1 MEAINLHQSQ
11 CILGES
17 PYWHAARKSFFWVD
31 IEKGELYEFQVTFK
45 KTTKRKFNQRLSLVI
60 EGQGEYL
67 ILALDRKIA
76 RYDLETEK
84 LSWLTEVEEDQ
95 SLHRFNDGACDA
107 DGRLWIGTMST
118 KFTPESG
125 ALYKI
130 TAEMN
135 PEKMLNKITISNGMA
150 WTSNNETFYYID
162 SPTQEVRAYQFDLG
176 TGEINFDRTVIRVPK
191 EWGTP
196 DGMSMDQEG
205 KLWVAHYGG
214 FGVYCW
220 DPENGELL
228 KKIVLP
234 APNVTSCVFG
244 GENLDHLFI
253 TTAKENLT
261 EAQLQAYPQSGD
273 VFLVK
278 TNTQGFLPNPCQF

>member
-1 MEAINLHQSQ
+1 
-11 CILGES
+11 
-17 PYWHAARKSFFWVD
+17 V
-31 IEKGELYEFQVTFK
+31 
-45 KTTKRKFNQRLSLVI
+45 
-60 EGQGEYL
+60 EGQGDFL

-76 RYDLETEK
+76 RYDFETEK
-84 LSWLTEVEEDQ
+84 LTWLIEVEEDQ
-95 SLHRFNDGACDA
+95 PLNRFNDGACDA

-118 KFTPESG
+118 KITPESG

-130 TAEMN
+130 TSALS
-135 PEKMLNKITISNGMA
+135 PEKMLGKITISNGMA
-150 WTSNNETFYYID
+150 WTSDNETFYYID
-162 SPTQEVRAYQFDLG
+162 SPTQEIRAYQFDLE

-191 EWGTP
+191 ELGTP

-220 DPENGELL
+220 DPENGKLL

-234 APNVTSCVFG
+234 APHVTSCVFG
-244 GENLDHLFI
+244 GENLDHLLI
-253 TTAKENLT
+253 TTARENLT
-261 EAQLQAYPQSGD
+261 EAQLQEYPQSGD

-278 TNTQGFLPNPCQF
+278 TNTQGFLSNPCQF

>member
-220 DPENGELL
+220 DPENGKLL

-244 GENLDHLFI
+244 GENLDYLFI
-253 TTAKENLT
+253 TTARENLT

>member
-1 MEAINLHQSQ
+1 MEIINLHQSQ

-17 PYWHAARKSFFWVD
+17 PYWHTERKSFFWVD
-31 IEKGELYEFQVTFK
+31 IEKGELYEFQVGLK
-45 KTTKRKFNQRLSLVI
+45 KTTKRKFNQRLSLVV
-60 EGQGEYL
+60 EGQGDYL

-76 RYDLETEK
+76 RYDFETEK
-84 LSWLTEVEEDQ
+84 LTWLIEVEEDQ
-95 SLHRFNDGACDA
+95 PLNRFNDGACDA

-118 KFTPESG
+118 KITPESG

-130 TAEMN
+130 TSELS
-135 PEKMLNKITISNGMA
+135 PEKMLGKITISNGMA
-150 WTSNNETFYYID
+150 WASGNETFYYID
-162 SPTQEVRAYQFDLG
+162 SPTQEIRAYRFDLE

-191 EWGTP
+191 ELGTP

-220 DPENGELL
+220 DPENGKLL

-234 APNVTSCVFG
+234 APHVTSCVFG
-244 GENLDHLFI
+244 GENLDHLLI
-253 TTAKENLT
+253 TTARENLT
-261 EAQLQAYPQSGD
+261 EAQLQEYPQSGD

-278 TNTQGFLPNPCQF
+278 TNTQGFLSNPCQF

>member
-1 MEAINLHQSQ
+1 MEVINLHQSQ

-17 PYWHAARKSFFWVD
+17 PYWHAERKSFFWVD
-31 IEKGELYEFQVTFK
+31 IEKGELYEFQVALK
-45 KTTKRKFNQRLSLVI
+45 KTTKRKFNQRLSLVV
-60 EGQGEYL
+60 EGQGDYL

-84 LSWLTEVEEDQ
+84 LTWLIEVEEDQ
-95 SLHRFNDGACDA
+95 PLNRFNDGACDA

-118 KFTPESG
+118 KITPEAG

-130 TAEMN
+130 TSELS
-135 PEKMLNKITISNGMA
+135 PEKMLGKITISNGMA
-150 WTSNNETFYYID
+150 WTSDNETFYYID
-162 SPTQEVRAYQFDLG
+162 SPTQEIRAYQFDLE

-191 EWGTP
+191 ELGTP
-196 DGMSMDQEG
+196 DGMSIDREG

-220 DPENGELL
+220 DPENGKLL

-234 APNVTSCVFG
+234 APHVTSCVFG
-244 GENLDHLFI
+244 GENLDHLLI
-253 TTAKENLT
+253 TTARENLT
-261 EAQLQAYPQSGD
+261 EAQLQEYPQSGD

-278 TNTQGFLPNPCQF
+278 TNTQGFLSNPCQF

>member
-130 TAEMN
+130 TAELN

>member
-1 MEAINLHQSQ
+1 MEVINLYRSQ

-17 PYWHAARKSFFWVD
+17 PFWHAKRQSFFWVD
-31 IEKGELYEFQVTFK
+31 IEKGELYEFHLVLK
-45 KTTKRKFNQRLSLVI
+45 KTTKRKFNQCLSLVV
-60 EGQGEYL
+60 EGQGDYL

-84 LSWLTEVEEDQ
+84 LTWLIEVEEDQ
-95 SLHRFNDGACDA
+95 PLNRFNDGACDA

-118 KFTPESG
+118 KITPESG

-130 TAEMN
+130 TSDLS
-135 PEKMLNKITISNGMA
+135 PEKMLGKITISNGMA
-150 WTSNNETFYYID
+150 WTSDNETFYYID
-162 SPTQEVRAYQFDLG
+162 SPTQEIRAYQFDLE

-196 DGMSMDQEG
+196 DGMCLDQEG

-220 DPENGELL
+220 DPENGKLL
-228 KKIVLP
+228 KKIALP
-234 APNVTSCVFG
+234 APHVTSCVFG
-244 GENLDHLFI
+244 GENLDHMLI
-253 TTAKENLT
+253 TTARENLT
-261 EAQLQAYPQSGD
+261 EAQLQEYPESGD

-278 TNTQGFLPNPCQF
+278 TNTQGFLSNPCQF

>member
-244 GENLDHLFI
+244 GENLDYLFI
-253 TTAKENLT
+253 TTARENLT

>member
-1 MEAINLHQSQ
+1 MEVINLYRSQ

-17 PYWHAARKSFFWVD
+17 PFWHAKRQSFFWVD
-31 IEKGELYEFQVTFK
+31 IEKGELYEFHLVLK
-45 KTTKRKFNQRLSLVI
+45 KTTKRKFNQRLSLVV
-60 EGQGEYL
+60 EGQGDYL

-84 LSWLTEVEEDQ
+84 LTWLIEVEEDQ
-95 SLHRFNDGACDA
+95 PLNRFNDGACDA

-118 KFTPESG
+118 KITPESG

-130 TAEMN
+130 TSDLS
-135 PEKMLNKITISNGMA
+135 PEKMLGKITISNGMA
-150 WTSNNETFYYID
+150 WTSDNETFYYID
-162 SPTQEVRAYQFDLG
+162 SPTQEIRAYQFDLE

-196 DGMSMDQEG
+196 DGMCLDQEG

-220 DPENGELL
+220 DPENGKLL
-228 KKIVLP
+228 KKIALP
-234 APNVTSCVFG
+234 APHVTSCVFG
-244 GENLDHLFI
+244 GENLDHLLI
-253 TTAKENLT
+253 TTARENLT
-261 EAQLQAYPQSGD
+261 EAQLQEYPESGD

-278 TNTQGFLPNPCQF
+278 TNTQGFLSNPCQF

>member
-220 DPENGELL
+220 DPENGKLL

-234 APNVTSCVFG
+234 APHVTSCVFG

-253 TTAKENLT
+253 TTARENLT

>member
-1 MEAINLHQSQ
+1 MEAINLYQSQ

-17 PYWHAARKSFFWVD
+17 PYWHAKRKSFFWVD
-31 IEKGELYEFQVTFK
+31 IEKGELYEFQVGLK
-45 KTTKRKFNQRLSLVI
+45 KTTKRKFNPRLSLVV
-60 EGQGEYL
+60 EGQGDYL

-76 RYDLETEK
+76 RYDLKTEK
-84 LSWLTEVEEDQ
+84 LTWLIEVEEDQ
-95 SLHRFNDGACDA
+95 PLNRFNDGACDA

-118 KFTPESG
+118 KITPESG

-130 TAEMN
+130 TSALS
-135 PEKMLNKITISNGMA
+135 PEKMLGKITISNGMA
-150 WTSNNETFYYID
+150 WTSDNETFYYID
-162 SPTQEVRAYQFDLG
+162 SPTQEIRAYQFDLE

-191 EWGTP
+191 ELGTP

-220 DPENGELL
+220 DPENGKLL

-234 APNVTSCVFG
+234 APHVTSCVFG
-244 GENLDHLFI
+244 GENLDHLLI
-253 TTAKENLT
+253 TTARENLT
-261 EAQLQAYPQSGD
+261 EAQLQEYPQSGD

-278 TNTQGFLPNPCQF
+278 TNTQGFLSNPCQF

>member
-1 MEAINLHQSQ
+1 MEVINLHQSQ

-17 PYWHAARKSFFWVD
+17 PYWHAERKSFFWVD
-31 IEKGELYEFQVTFK
+31 IEKGELYEFQVALK
-45 KTTKRKFNQRLSLVI
+45 KTTKRKFNQRLSLVV

-84 LSWLTEVEEDQ
+84 LTWLIEVEEDQ
-95 SLHRFNDGACDA
+95 PLNRFNDGACDA

-118 KFTPESG
+118 KITPESG

-130 TAEMN
+130 TSELS
-135 PEKMLNKITISNGMA
+135 PEKMLGKITISNGMA
-150 WTSNNETFYYID
+150 WTSDNETFYYID
-162 SPTQEVRAYQFDLG
+162 SPTQEIRAYQFDLE

-191 EWGTP
+191 ELGTP

-220 DPENGELL
+220 DPENGKLL

-234 APNVTSCVFG
+234 APHVTSCVFG
-244 GENLDHLFI
+244 GENLDHLLI
-253 TTAKENLT
+253 TTARENLT
-261 EAQLQAYPQSGD
+261 EAQLQEYPQSGD

-278 TNTQGFLPNPCQF
+278 TNTQGFLSNPCQF

>member
-1 MEAINLHQSQ
+1 MEVINLHQSQ

-17 PYWHAARKSFFWVD
+17 PYWHAERKSFFWVD
-31 IEKGELYEFQVTFK
+31 IEKGELYEFQVALK
-45 KTTKRKFNQRLSLVI
+45 KTTKRKFNQRLSLVV
-60 EGQGEYL
+60 EGQGDYL

-84 LSWLTEVEEDQ
+84 LTWLIEVEEDQ
-95 SLHRFNDGACDA
+95 PLNRFNDGACDA

-118 KFTPESG
+118 KITPESG

-130 TAEMN
+130 TSELS
-135 PEKMLNKITISNGMA
+135 PEKMLGKITISNGMA
-150 WTSNNETFYYID
+150 WTSDNETFYYID
-162 SPTQEVRAYQFDLG
+162 SPTQEIRAYQFDLE

-191 EWGTP
+191 ELGTP
-196 DGMSMDQEG
+196 DGMSMDREG

-220 DPENGELL
+220 DPENGKLL

-234 APNVTSCVFG
+234 APHVTSCVFG
-244 GENLDHLFI
+244 GENLDHLLI
-253 TTAKENLT
+253 TTARENLT
-261 EAQLQAYPQSGD
+261 EAQLQEYPQSGD

-278 TNTQGFLPNPCQF
+278 TNTQGFLSNPCQF

>member
-1 MEAINLHQSQ
+1 MEVINLHQSQ

-17 PYWHAARKSFFWVD
+17 PYWHAKRKSFFWVD
-31 IEKGELYEFQVTFK
+31 IEKRELYEFQVGLK
-45 KTTKRKFNQRLSLVI
+45 KTTKRKFNQRLSLVV
-60 EGQGEYL
+60 EGQGDYL
-67 ILALDRKIA
+67 ILALDRKVA

-84 LSWLTEVEEDQ
+84 LTWLIEVEEDQ
-95 SLHRFNDGACDA
+95 PLNRFNDGACDA

-118 KFTPESG
+118 KITPESG

-130 TAEMN
+130 TSELS
-135 PEKMLNKITISNGMA
+135 PEKMLGKITISNGMA
-150 WTSNNETFYYID
+150 WTSDKETFYYID
-162 SPTQEVRAYQFDLG
+162 SPTQEIRAYRFDLE

-191 EWGTP
+191 ELGTP

-220 DPENGELL
+220 DPENGKLL

-234 APNVTSCVFG
+234 APHVTSCVFG
-244 GENLDHLFI
+244 GENLDHLLI
-253 TTAKENLT
+253 TTARENLT
-261 EAQLQAYPQSGD
+261 EAQLQEYPQSGD

-278 TNTQGFLPNPCQF
+278 TNTQGFLSNPCQF

>member
-1 MEAINLHQSQ
+1 MEVINLYQSQ

-17 PYWHAARKSFFWVD
+17 PYWHAKRKSFFWVD
-31 IEKGELYEFQVTFK
+31 IEKGELYEFQVGLK
-45 KTTKRKFNQRLSLVI
+45 KTTKRKFNQRLSLVV
-60 EGQGEYL
+60 EGQGDYL

-84 LSWLTEVEEDQ
+84 LTWLIEVEEDQ
-95 SLHRFNDGACDA
+95 PLNRFNDGACDA

-118 KFTPESG
+118 KITPESG

-130 TAEMN
+130 TSELS
-135 PEKMLNKITISNGMA
+135 PEKMLGKITISNGMA
-150 WTSNNETFYYID
+150 WTSDNETFYYID
-162 SPTQEVRAYQFDLG
+162 SPTQEIRAYQFDLE

-191 EWGTP
+191 ELGTP

-214 FGVYCW
+214 FGVFCW
-220 DPENGELL
+220 DPENGKLL

-234 APNVTSCVFG
+234 APHVTSSVFG
-244 GENLDHLFI
+244 GENLDHLLI
-253 TTAKENLT
+253 TTARENLT
-261 EAQLQAYPQSGD
+261 EAQLQEYPQSGD

-278 TNTQGFLPNPCQF
+278 TNTKGFLSNPCQF

>member
-253 TTAKENLT
+253 TTARENLT

>member
-1 MEAINLHQSQ
+1 MEVINLHQSQ

-17 PYWHAARKSFFWVD
+17 PFWHAKRKSFFWVD
-31 IEKGELYEFQVTFK
+31 IEEGELYEFHLVLK
-45 KTTKRKFNQRLSLVI
+45 KTTKRKFNQRLSLVV
-60 EGQGEYL
+60 EGQGDYL

-84 LSWLTEVEEDQ
+84 LTWLVEVEEDQ
-95 SLHRFNDGACDA
+95 PLNRFNDGACDA

-118 KFTPESG
+118 KITPESG

-130 TAEMN
+130 TSALS
-135 PEKMLNKITISNGMA
+135 PEKMLGKITISNGMA
-150 WTSNNETFYYID
+150 WTSDNQTFYYID
-162 SPTQEVRAYQFDLG
+162 SPTQEIRAYRFDLE

-191 EWGTP
+191 ELGTP
-196 DGMSMDQEG
+196 DGMSMDREG

-220 DPENGELL
+220 DPENGKLL

-234 APNVTSCVFG
+234 APHVTSCVFG
-244 GENLDHLFI
+244 GENLDHLLI
-253 TTAKENLT
+253 TTARENLT
-261 EAQLQAYPQSGD
+261 EAQLQEYPQSGD

-278 TNTQGFLPNPCQF
+278 TNTQGFLSNPCQF

>member
-1 MEAINLHQSQ
+1 MEVINLHKSQ

-17 PYWHAARKSFFWVD
+17 PYWHAERKSFFWVD
-31 IEKGELYEFQVTFK
+31 IEKGELYEFQVGLK
-45 KTTKRKFNQRLSLVI
+45 KTTKRKFNQRLSLVV
-60 EGQGEYL
+60 EGQGKYL

-76 RYDLETEK
+76 RYDFETEK
-84 LSWLTEVEEDQ
+84 LTWLIEVEDDQ
-95 SLHRFNDGACDA
+95 PLNRFNDGACDA

-118 KFTPESG
+118 KITPESG

-130 TAEMN
+130 TSELS
-135 PEKMLNKITISNGMA
+135 PEKMLGKITISNGMA
-150 WTSNNETFYYID
+150 WTSDNETFYYID
-162 SPTQEVRAYQFDLG
+162 SPTQEIRAYQFDLE

-191 EWGTP
+191 ELGTP

-220 DPENGELL
+220 DPENGKLL

-234 APNVTSCVFG
+234 APHVTSCVFG
-244 GENLDHLFI
+244 GENLDHLLI
-253 TTAKENLT
+253 TTARENLT
-261 EAQLQAYPQSGD
+261 EAQLQEYPQSGD

-278 TNTQGFLPNPCQF
+278 TNTQGFLSNPCQF

>member
-130 TAEMN
+130 TAELN

-234 APNVTSCVFG
+234 APHVTSCVFG

>member
-1 MEAINLHQSQ
+1 MEVINLNKSQ

-17 PYWHAARKSFFWVD
+17 PYWHADRKSFFWVD
-31 IEKGELYEFQVTFK
+31 IEKGELYEFHVVLK
-45 KTTKRKFNQRLSLVI
+45 KTTKRKFNQRLSLVL

-84 LSWLTEVEEDQ
+84 LTWLIEVEEDQ
-95 SLHRFNDGACDA
+95 PLNRFNDGACDA

-118 KFTPESG
+118 KFTPGSG
-125 ALYKI
+125 SLYKI
-130 TAEMN
+130 TSALS
-135 PEKMLNKITISNGMA
+135 PEKMLGKISISNGMA
-150 WTSNNETFYYID
+150 WTSDNETFYYID
-162 SPTQEVRAYQFDLG
+162 SPTQEIKAYQFDLD

-191 EWGTP
+191 ELGTP
-196 DGMSMDQEG
+196 DGMSMDQDG

-220 DPENGELL
+220 DPENGKLL

-234 APNVTSCVFG
+234 VPNVTSCVFG
-244 GENLDHLFI
+244 GENLDHLLI
-253 TTAKENLT
+253 TTARENLT
-261 EAQLQAYPQSGD
+261 EAQLKEYPESGD
-273 VFLVK
+273 AFLVK
-278 TNTQGFLPNPCQF
+278 TNTQGFLPNPCEF